1 MAGIFD
7 LKKSGTQYMFN
18 LKSAENGQTVLT
30 SERYT
35 TKQSAKD
42 GIDSVKANASSDSR
56 YQRKNATN
64 GSPYFNLTATNGQVI
79 GTSEMYSS
87 ATARDNGIE
96 WVKKNAPSARTDDN
110 A

>member
-42 GIDSVKANASSDSR
+42 GIDSVKANAPSDSR
-56 YQRKNATN
+56 YQRKNGTN
-64 GSPYFNLTATNGQVI
+64 GCTAYQPIFPV
-79 GTSEMYSS
+79 TSLEVMGVVVGV
-87 ATARDNGIE
+87 ARR
-96 WVKKNAPSARTDDN
+96 VRR
-110 A
+110 